1 MEENIEKNS
10 FINNQENN
18 NNREQ
23 TNNNEFN
30 DFDHEV
36 PHVTKEELNKSTDDI
51 NNNQFNTEEHFQEFI
66 KGEEYVN
73 ILIVDQKS
81 GVYNTIQKAIDAAV
95 PYTTIK
101 IKPGIYRES
110 LVISTPFLDLES
122 ENPNEQAIVIS
133 TNKPTLRVEGLKN
146 KESIR
151 IANLKLT
158 NRGIFSLEQNEDF
171 TKL

>member
-1 MEENIEKNS
+1 MEENLEKNN
-10 FINNQENN
+10 FISNNGNN
-18 NNREQ
+18 YKQ
-23 TNNNEFN
+23 TDNMNEFN
-30 DFDHEV
+30 DFDNDV
-36 PHVTKEELNKSTDDI
+36 PHVTKEEFKQGTDENI
-51 NNNQFNTEEHFQEFI
+51 FNTEEHFQEFI
-66 KGEEYVN
+66 KGEEYTN
-73 ILIVDQKS
+73 IIIVDQKS
-81 GVYNTIQKAIDAAV
+81 GQYNTIQKAIDAAKQH
-95 PYTTIK
+95 TTIK

-110 LVISTPFLDLES
+110 LVISTPFLDIES

-133 TNKPTLRVEGLKN
+133 TNKPTLRVEGLKS